1 MVLPLVNLC
10 AKEVVS
16 DHSSSPGWLG
26 CVPRELYRPLLEA
39 AFTNC
44 RPLAVGELVQRWPER
59 TLRVGGRKRQGQSPP
74 NRLCVQALLLAVVRG
89 LSDKRCALQV
99 LDLCGLQCEEG
110 GVGDPMGGWSLTVAL
125 CTMVVQARAGAQRA
139 LRREGER
146 ERKRVLAMERERDV
160 VKRERGGGEKRGFE
174 EEEGEGGGLLVESVR
189 REKKET
195 SGCLREDKQVKGV
208 RRRMEMERRKASAAV
223 AGLAGGKVGEGEAD
237 SEADSEVVVCVR
249 ADLFV
254 NARSWERV
262 RAALG
267 TADPLKLLCRYVRV
281 EELSVSS
288 IGSLLDLL
296 PRHVLLGVDIRYS
309 CLGVAG
315 LALLL
320 PQLSMF
326 PMLSSLR
333 LHYCNL
339 DIRRD
344 MAGQE
349 GAMKDLSQGLGKLS
363 QLRRLS
369 LTALR
374 LPGHLCMLL
383 SSFSQPLEVLELP
396 YLSLTH
402 ADLSYL
408 SCSPHA
414 SSLQQLDLSEN
425 RLDESALPSVRRLL
439 SQASSCLMQLSL
451 SGCGLTDSLLAAMLP
466 SLSCCRGL
474 KSLGLALNPLSL
486 AGLLDLVRTAVR
498 MPSLRQLL
506 YPNPLEDYQP
516 GLPPM
521 PSSAQLLDWPLDE
534 LVEVHE
540 ATSLQLDRVVM
551 ESGRSDLFLTCDLL
565 NYNKDLVEQ

>member
-39 AFTNC
+39 AFSNC

-59 TLRVGGRKRQGQSPP
+59 TLRAGGRRQGQSPP

-125 CTMVVQARAGAQRA
+125 STMVVQARAAAQRS
-139 LRREGER
+139 LGREGER

-160 VKRERGGGEKRGFE
+160 VKRERGGGL
-174 EEEGEGGGLLVESVR
+174 EEGEGGGLLVESVR
-189 REKKET
+189 KEKEET
-195 SGCLREDKQVKGV
+195 SGCLREDQQVKGV
-208 RRRMEMERRKASAAV
+208 RRRMEMERRKESAAV

-237 SEADSEVVVCVR
+237 SKVDSEVVVCVR

-267 TADPLKLLCRYVRV
+267 TTGPLKLQCRYVRV

-349 GAMKDLSQGLGKLS
+349 GAMKEMSQGLGKLS

-374 LPGHLCMLL
+374 LPGHLRMLL
-383 SSFSQPLEVLELP
+383 SSFPQPLEVLELP
-396 YLSLTH
+396 YLSLTP

-425 RLDESALPSVRRLL
+425 RLDELALPSVRRLF

-451 SGCGLTDSLLAAMLP
+451 SGCGLTDGLLAAMLP

-486 AGLLDLVRTAVR
+486 AGLLDLVRMAVR

-551 ESGRSDLFLTCDLL
+551 ESGRSDLILTCDLL

>member
-1 MVLPLVNLC
+1 
-10 AKEVVS
+10 
-16 DHSSSPGWLG
+16 
-26 CVPRELYRPLLEA
+26 
-39 AFTNC
+39 
-44 RPLAVGELVQRWPER
+44 
-59 TLRVGGRKRQGQSPP
+59 
-74 NRLCVQALLLAVVRG
+74 
-89 LSDKRCALQV
+89 
-99 LDLCGLQCEEG
+99 
-110 GVGDPMGGWSLTVAL
+110 MGGWSLTVAL
-125 CTMVVQARAGAQRA
+125 STMVVQARAAAQKA
-139 LRREGER
+139 LGREGER

-160 VKRERGGGEKRGFE
+160 VKRERGGGL
-174 EEEGEGGGLLVESVR
+174 EEGEGGGLLVESVR
-189 REKKET
+189 KEKEET
-195 SGCLREDKQVKGV
+195 SGCLREDQQVKGV
-208 RRRMEMERRKASAAV
+208 RRRMEMERRKESAAV
-223 AGLAGGKVGEGEAD
+223 AGGKGEAD
-237 SEADSEVVVCVR
+237 SEVDSEVVVCVR

-267 TADPLKLLCRYVRV
+267 TTGPLKLQCRYVRV

-349 GAMKDLSQGLGKLS
+349 GAMKDMSQGLGKLS

-374 LPGHLCMLL
+374 LPGHLRMLL
-383 SSFSQPLEVLELP
+383 SSFPQPLEVLELP
-396 YLSLTH
+396 YLSLTP

-425 RLDESALPSVRRLL
+425 RLDELALPSMRRLL

-451 SGCGLTDSLLAAMLP
+451 SGCGLTDGMLAAMLP

-551 ESGRSDLFLTCDLL
+551 ESGRSDLLLTSLYEL
-565 NYNKDLVEQ
+565 RRGGYFS

>member
-1 MVLPLVNLC
+1 MARADSAGWRPEAGAESSKSTLCPGSLARGGQRVVGQKVTHNQSLLVYFSETTLSSDVNEVLNNGNKILFNSKFNRQLHSLQSPNVIEVAHIKDGRHPWAPDNLC
-10 AKEVVS
+10 PCYHYS
-16 DHSSSPGWLG
+16 IP
-26 CVPRELYRPLLEA
+26 
-39 AFTNC
+39 
-44 RPLAVGELVQRWPER
+44 
-59 TLRVGGRKRQGQSPP
+59 
-74 NRLCVQALLLAVVRG
+74 
-89 LSDKRCALQV
+89 RCALQV

-125 CTMVVQARAGAQRA
+125 STMVVQARAAAQKA
-139 LRREGER
+139 LGREGER

-160 VKRERGGGEKRGFE
+160 VKRERGGGL
-174 EEEGEGGGLLVESVR
+174 EEGEGGGLLVESVR
-189 REKKET
+189 KEKEET
-195 SGCLREDKQVKGV
+195 SGCQREDQQVKGV
-208 RRRMEMERRKASAAV
+208 RRRMEMERRKESAAV
-223 AGLAGGKVGEGEAD
+223 AGGKGEAD
-237 SEADSEVVVCVR
+237 SEVDSEVVVCVR

-267 TADPLKLLCRYVRV
+267 TTGPLKLQCRYVRV

-349 GAMKDLSQGLGKLS
+349 GAMKDMSQGLGKLS

-374 LPGHLCMLL
+374 LPGHLRMLL
-383 SSFSQPLEVLELP
+383 
-396 YLSLTH
+396 
-402 ADLSYL
+402 
-408 SCSPHA
+408 
-414 SSLQQLDLSEN
+414 
-425 RLDESALPSVRRLL
+425 R
-439 SQASSCLMQLSL
+439 
-451 SGCGLTDSLLAAMLP
+451 
-466 SLSCCRGL
+466 
-474 KSLGLALNPLSL
+474 
-486 AGLLDLVRTAVR
+486 
-498 MPSLRQLL
+498 
-506 YPNPLEDYQP
+506 
-516 GLPPM
+516 
-521 PSSAQLLDWPLDE
+521 
-534 LVEVHE
+534 
-540 ATSLQLDRVVM
+540 
-551 ESGRSDLFLTCDLL
+551 
-565 NYNKDLVEQ
+565 

>member
-1 MVLPLVNLC
+1 MVFPLVNLC

-16 DHSSSPGWLG
+16 DHSSSLGWLD

-44 RPLAVGELVQRWPER
+44 RLLAVGELVQRWPER
-59 TLRVGGRKRQGQSPP
+59 TLRVGGRRRKGQSPP

-146 ERKRVLAMERERDV
+146 ERKRVLA
-160 VKRERGGGEKRGFE
+160 KRRGEKRGIE
-174 EEEGEGGGLLVESVR
+174 EESEGGERLVESVGR
-189 REKKET
+189 DKEGSET
-195 SGCLREDKQVKGV
+195 SGSLGEEEQVKGV
-208 RRRMEMERRKASAAV
+208 RRRIEMERRKESAAV
-223 AGLAGGKVGEGEAD
+223 AGLAGERGSE

-249 ADLFV
+249 ADLLV

-262 RAALG
+262 GAALG
-267 TADPLKLLCRYVRV
+267 TTGPLKLQCRYVRV
-281 EELSVSS
+281 EELSASS

-296 PRHVLLGVDIRYS
+296 PRHGLLGVDISYS

-315 LALLL
+315 LVLLL

-326 PMLSSLR
+326 PLLSSLC

-339 DIRRD
+339 DICRD
-344 MAGQE
+344 MPGQE
-349 GAMKDLSQGLGKLS
+349 GALRDMSQWLGQLG

-374 LPGHLCMLL
+374 LPGHLRMLL
-383 SSFSQPLEVLELP
+383 SSLSQPLEVLELP
-396 YLSLTH
+396 YLSLTP

-439 SQASSCLMQLSL
+439 SQASGCLMHLSL
-451 SGCGLTDSLLAAMLP
+451 SGCGITDGLLAALLP

-474 KSLGLALNPLSL
+474 KSLGLALNPLSV
-486 AGLLDLVRTAVR
+486 AGLLDLVRTVVR
-498 MPSLRQLL
+498 MPSLRQLR